1 MFENFTNQAIAAIMF
16 AQEEARRLRQNSVGT
31 EAVLLGLLRQKDT
44 IAVTVLNELG
54 ITLEK
59 ARLEIEKIVG
69 RGTGSTLADL
79 PFTPKTR
86 TILET
91 AFEQSRQLDHRYVHP
106 EHLLLS
112 LVQDSQGVGSKVLT
126 NFGIDLAKLRTEI
139 IRALGQVASVPA
151 GNVKERPGK
160 QSAGDRTPALAEFGT
175 NWSRLA
181 AEGKLD
187 PVIGRQTEIDRVIQ
201 ILGRRTKNNPV
212 LVGEPGVGKT
222 AIAEGLA
229 VRIYNQDIPELL
241 QDKQIISLDMG
252 SLMAGTKFR
261 GEFEERLNNIMQE
274 VRQSTNIILVIDE
287 IHTLVG
293 AGAAEGGTDAAN
305 MLKPA
310 LARGEMQ
317 CIGATTLD
325 EYRKHI
331 ERDAALERRFQPV
344 MVGEPSV
351 DETIEILRGL
361 RDRYEQHHQLTISN
375 AAIEASAK
383 FADRYITDRFLPDKA
398 IDLMDE
404 ASSLVRLRHS
414 YQSPAKALKKE
425 LRQIKLTKQSTVE
438 AQDFVEAGKLRD
450 RELELEAQIQAARG
464 QKAESTPAI
473 SAIVTEEDIAQVVS
487 SWTSIPVNKLTESES
502 ALLLHLEDTLHERI
516 VGQQEAVTA
525 VSRAIKRAR
534 VGLQSPDRP
543 IASFIFSGPTGV
555 GKTELA
561 KALAA
566 NVFGSDDAMIRLDMS
581 EFMESHT
588 VSKLIGS
595 PPGYVGYDEGGQLT
609 EAVRRKPYTVILF
622 DEIEKAH
629 PDVFN
634 MLLQLLD
641 EGHLTD
647 AKGRKVSFKNTL
659 LIMTS
664 NLGSKAIEKGG
675 TGLGFEISTET
686 QDSAQH
692 NRIRTQVNDELKNY
706 FRPEFLNRLDEII
719 VFRQLSRDE
728 VTQIADLLI
737 REAAARLS
745 EQGISLEVSDRFR
758 ACVVT
763 EGYNPSYG
771 ARPLR
776 RAIARLLEDSLAE
789 SFLSGQIQTGDTAIV
804 DIDEDGQVQ
813 VSRAQSRV
821 AVEAA

>member
-1 MFENFTNQAIAAIMF
+1 MFENFTNQAIAAVMF

-44 IAVTVLNELG
+44 IAVTVLNQIG

-59 ARLEIEKIVG
+59 ARLEVEKIVG
-69 RGTGSTLADL
+69 RGTGSTLSDL

-86 TILET
+86 SILEN
-91 AFEQSRQLDHRYVHP
+91 AFEQARQLDHRYVHP

-126 NFGIDLAKLRTEI
+126 NFGIDLAQLRTEI

-151 GNVKERPGK
+151 GSVKERPGK
-160 QSAGDRTPALAEFGT
+160 QSASDRTPALEEFGT

-187 PVIGRQTEIDRVIQ
+187 PVVGRQTEIDRVVQ

-229 VRIYNQDIPELL
+229 VRIHNQDIPELL
-241 QDKQIISLDMG
+241 QGKQIISLDMG

-375 AAIEASAK
+375 AAITAAAK
-383 FADRYITDRFLPDKA
+383 FSDRYITDRFLPDKA

-425 LRQIKLTKQSTVE
+425 LRQIKLTKQATVE

-566 NVFGSDDAMIRLDMS
+566 MVFGSEDAMIRLDMS

-647 AKGRKVSFKNTL
+647 AKGRTVSFKNTL

-675 TGLGFEISTET
+675 TGLGFEISAET

-692 NRIRTQVNDELKNY
+692 SRIRTQVNDELKNY

-737 REAAARLS
+737 REAASRLS

-789 SFLSGQIQTGDTAIV
+789 AFLSGQIQTGDTAIV
-804 DIDEDGQVQ
+804 DIDEDGQVRVNRVQ
-813 VSRAQSRV
+813 PRV
-821 AVEAA
+821 AVVA